1 MASLFIRPKYGCVLC
16 PWIFCVSGVG
26 SSLTIRGLGLGIEDC
41 VRYLG
46 PQILKLIGMREH
58 ANEFEVLDKR
68 VHERQNNN
76 VQKIAFGSFRIVFWY
91 DPPFVLNY

>member
-1 MASLFIRPKYGCVLC
+1 M
-16 PWIFCVSGVG
+16 
-26 SSLTIRGLGLGIEDC
+26 
-41 VRYLG
+41 RYLG

-76 VQKIAFGSFRIVFWY
+76 VQKIVLESFSGIT
-91 DPPFVLNY
+91 PPFVLNYF